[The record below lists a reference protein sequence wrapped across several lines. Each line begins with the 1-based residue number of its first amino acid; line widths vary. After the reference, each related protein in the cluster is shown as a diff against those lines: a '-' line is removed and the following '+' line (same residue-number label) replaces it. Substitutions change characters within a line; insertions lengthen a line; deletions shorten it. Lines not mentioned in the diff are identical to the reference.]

1 MFKYRPLG
9 QLIVFGEQC
18 CSAFLWRSVVAEYSL
33 ILPFPFSGVH
43 SVLVLGP
50 GDGRG
55 NLSDVARSLCESIVQ
70 HRVAVG
76 EIDSSFINS
85 KLIGTCTCMY
95 SMHLYNADVHVY
107 IYNIFLSVFTF
118 FIYMSPIFIFFFTPP
133 FSRCVV
139 LHVYKWFVCYLLAV
153 FCV

>member
-1 MFKYRPLG
+1 MFEYRPFG
-9 QLIVFGEQC
+9 QLIVFCEQC

-95 SMHLYNADVHVY
+95 SMHLYNADVYTMYVQYFSICFYLFYLHVP
-107 IYNIFLSVFTF
+107 F
-118 FIYMSPIFIFFFTPP
+118 FHFYLYSPIF
-133 FSRCVV
+133 
-139 LHVYKWFVCYLLAV
+139 
-153 FCV
+153 